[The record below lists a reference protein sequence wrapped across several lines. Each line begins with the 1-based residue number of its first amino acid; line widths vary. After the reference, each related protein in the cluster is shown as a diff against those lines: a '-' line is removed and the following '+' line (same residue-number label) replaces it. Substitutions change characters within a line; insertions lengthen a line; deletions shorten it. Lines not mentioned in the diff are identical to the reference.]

1 MKAFLIV
8 DELTQFHWV
17 MLKSVLLILGL
28 LPIAEVFRKKVQ
40 GFRSYHSRVSRPRSI
55 Q

>member
-28 LPIAEVFRKKVQ
+28 LPIAEVSLK
-40 GFRSYHSRVSRPRSI
+40 GRVKLEVRHKPPN
-55 Q
+55 

>member
-28 LPIAEVFRKKVQ
+28 LPIAEVSLKLWLSTEEVAK
-40 GFRSYHSRVSRPRSI
+40 S
-55 Q
+55 